1 MDEKEEEKEEEEEEN
16 ERKQE
21 EKKIKLPKLNFGSAT
36 TKSH

>member
-21 EKKIKLPKLNFGSAT
+21 EKKIKLPKLNFGSAIAQG
-36 TKSH
+36 